1 MFLLAILEKCLFKS
15 LVHLV
20 IRLFGYFDIKLYELF
35 VFFGNESLINSIMW
49 KYFSLILQVVF
60 ILFMVSFAMQKFLCL
75 IRSLLFIFVS
85 ISINL
90 ANGLK
95 NIAVIYV
102 KECSVFTELWKTH

>member
-1 MFLLAILEKCLFKS
+1 
-15 LVHLV
+15 
-20 IRLFGYFDIKLYELF
+20 
-35 VFFGNESLINSIMW
+35 
-49 KYFSLILQVVF
+49 
-60 ILFMVSFAMQKFLCL
+60 MVSFAMQKLLCL